1 MTTETIGNLINQD
14 DEERKKSL
22 GIIITK
28 RENTIKKLS
37 GHANDIQNRLKNEK
51 KNISEYKQD
60 IKDEILWDIGRMVS
74 ENSQQDCIRY

>member
-1 MTTETIGNLINQD
+1 M
-14 DEERKKSL
+14 KKEKSSL
-22 GIIITK
+22 GIIFTE
-28 RENTIKKLS
+28 RENENTIKKLS